1 MEETTTTRNQDIRD
15 HLAKVRALS
24 LEMSTAIAAI
34 EHNDLQ
40 KLENSLALQ
49 ETLSRE
55 LTTRSPLSPANAAH
69 SANSLESDAELV
81 HDIHY
86 AYLGLAKL
94 NRVYAAVLKRSRR
107 AADLIASVYRIHGQ
121 VYAKDSPAIAGPRSW
136 SCEV

>member
-1 MEETTTTRNQDIRD
+1 MEETATTRNQAIRD

-55 LTTRSPLSPANAAH
+55 LTTGRLFRP
-69 SANSLESDAELV
+69 
-81 HDIHY
+81 
-86 AYLGLAKL
+86 
-94 NRVYAAVLKRSRR
+94 RMRR
-107 AADLIASVYRIHGQ
+107 IAQ
-121 VYAKDSPAIAGPRSW
+121 TA
-136 SCEV
+136 